1 MTWQSYLN
9 HASQLVTQGK
19 YAEAEQIIYQAFKEA
34 RTENDPK
41 KVSTCLDLLSWLAFM
56 QQKYPEAEQIYQY
69 ATQVKIQLYGA
80 DHIEVGKTIK
90 NIIAA
95 CYHQKKYEQVV
106 GYASEALRI
115 YAINYGNDYAE
126 CKQLATNLVE
136 LLKWL
141 GRVEEADRVRSTYL
155 EVRPEP
161 QHYQGYQQ
169 PAQQSHYQ
177 SYQQPAQ
184 QQPVQHP
191 QQSQQSHYQSYQQP
205 AQQQSHQ
212 QPVQQQPAQHQSYQ
226 QPVQQQ
232 PAQHQSYQQPVQQQP
247 AQHQSYQQPVQQ
259 QPAQH
264 PQQTQQSQYQGYQQP
279 TQQQPAQQQSQYQ
292 NYQQPA
298 QQAYNQGGGQQT
310 VQQDQGIVKK
320 DYSKFA
326 KSVCEVCQMEFEG
339 SECLRCTSGQITV
352 FDPGSRLGN
361 DFS

>member
-9 HASQLVTQGK
+9 HASQLVSQGK

-41 KVSTCLDLLSWLAFM
+41 KVSTSLDLLSWLAFM
-56 QQKYPEAEQIYQY
+56 QQKYPEAEQLYQY
-69 ATQVKIQLYGA
+69 ATQVKIQIYGA

-161 QHYQGYQQ
+161 LHYPGYQQ
-169 PAQQSHYQ
+169 PQQ
-177 SYQQPAQ
+177 A
-184 QQPVQHP
+184 
-191 QQSQQSHYQSYQQP
+191 
-205 AQQQSHQ
+205 
-212 QPVQQQPAQHQSYQ
+212 
-226 QPVQQQ
+226 
-232 PAQHQSYQQPVQQQP
+232 
-247 AQHQSYQQPVQQ
+247 
-259 QPAQH
+259 
-264 PQQTQQSQYQGYQQP
+264 QQSQYQGYQQP
-279 TQQQPAQQQSQYQ
+279 AQQPQQSQQSQYQ
-292 NYQQPA
+292 SYQQPA
-298 QQAYNQGGGQQT
+298 QQPQQSQQSQYQSYQQPAQQPAQQPQQSQQSQYQSYQQPA
-310 VQQDQGIVKK
+310 QQDHSQGIVKK

-352 FDPGSRLGN
+352 FGPGSRLGN

>member
-19 YAEAEQIIYQAFKEA
+19 YAEAEQIIYQAFKQA

-41 KVSTCLDLLSWLAFM
+41 KVSTSLDLLSWLAFM

-69 ATQVKIQLYGA
+69 ATQVKIQIFGA

-115 YAINYGNDYAE
+115 YALNYGNDHAE

-141 GRVEEADRVRSTYL
+141 GRVDEADRVRSTYL

-161 QHYQGYQQ
+161 QYYQGYQQ
-169 PAQQSHYQ
+169 PAQHQQPVQQQPAQQSQYQ

-184 QQPVQHP
+184 QQPA
-191 QQSQQSHYQSYQQP
+191 QQQQSHYQSYQQP
-205 AQQQSHQ
+205 QQQQPVQQQPVQQQPVQQQPVQQ
-212 QPVQQQPAQHQSYQ
+212 QPVQQQPAQQPQQQSY
-226 QPVQQQ
+226 
-232 PAQHQSYQQPVQQQP
+232 
-247 AQHQSYQQPVQQ
+247 
-259 QPAQH
+259 
-264 PQQTQQSQYQGYQQP
+264 YQGYQQP
-279 TQQQPAQQQSQYQ
+279 AQK
-292 NYQQPA
+292 PGDG
-298 QQAYNQGGGQQT
+298 QQAQPGPSQ
-310 VQQDQGIVKK
+310 QGIVRK